1 MKWKNND
8 HVPTYEEYISVA
20 MKTSTF
26 DPLITISFLGLGP
39 IAGINVFEWLKSEPR
54 IMKAANIIGRVF
66 NDIVTHEVHTYIY
79 T

>member
-1 MKWKNND
+1 MAKLSGQYNVIRVYLSAFCK
-8 HVPTYEEYISVA
+8 I
-20 MKTSTF
+20 